1 MSSYYAYLAMLNTF
15 VIDISLQKIKVR
27 HLIMFQT
34 DMLPKVDTLV
44 WVPFTMTPY
53 DWHDPITDCEASVW

>member
-1 MSSYYAYLAMLNTF
+1 MSSYYAYLATPNTS

-34 DMLPKVDTLV
+34 DMLP
-44 WVPFTMTPY
+44 
-53 DWHDPITDCEASVW
+53 